1 MKNWKNIVLTV
12 LAVALLTGFAF
23 LTPAPAITDEAYDV
37 YQGLTEE

>member
-1 MKNWKNIVLTV
+1 MKNWKNIVLTI
-12 LAVALLTGFAF
+12 LAVVMLAGFAF